1 MHTKRNKIN
10 EIQYICIEV
19 FCLNNFQFT
28 FLNITPT
35 KKTIFAY
42 QNLKNPLILD
52 HNLWTG
58 SVHLIRSHPF
68 LLNLIKRY
76 NLGDDGFAHHELF
89 MGF

>member
-52 HNLWTG
+52 HNL
-58 SVHLIRSHPF
+58 
-68 LLNLIKRY
+68 
-76 NLGDDGFAHHELF
+76 
-89 MGF
+89 